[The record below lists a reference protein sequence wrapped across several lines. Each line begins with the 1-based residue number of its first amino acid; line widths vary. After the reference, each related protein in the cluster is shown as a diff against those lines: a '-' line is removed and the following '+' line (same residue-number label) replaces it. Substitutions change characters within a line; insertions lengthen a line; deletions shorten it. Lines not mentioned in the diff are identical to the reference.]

1 MNIRNL
7 IFGGLWIAL
16 ITGSIGCGKIV
27 SPVDTYGF
35 NEAFEEKVEPLKDM
49 VALGEDSIKL
59 AHEVLKAVSDHDL
72 KMALFKLETLRV
84 QNDLSPRQ
92 RIETKSLHTAVT
104 DYLIESNHSSSTQNA
119 VKKVAPSVN
128 GPV

>member
-16 ITGSIGCGKIV
+16 IIGSIGCGKIV
-27 SPVDTYGF
+27 PPVDTYGF
-35 NEAFEEKVEPLKDM
+35 NEASEERIAPVNGRT
-49 VALGEDSIKL
+49 AIRGGSIKL

-72 KMALFKLETLRV
+72 EMALSKLETLRV

-92 RIETKSLHTAVT
+92 RIETKSLHTVIL
-104 DYLIESNHSSSTQNA
+104 DYLNESNNSSSTQNA
-119 VKKVAPSVN
+119 VKKVEPSVN

>member
-1 MNIRNL
+1 M
-7 IFGGLWIAL
+7 AL
-16 ITGSIGCGKIV
+16 ITGNIGCGKIV

-35 NEAFEEKVEPLKDM
+35 NEAFEEKIEPLKGM

-72 KMALFKLETLRV
+72 EMALSKLEALRV

-92 RIETKSLHTAVT
+92 RIETKSLHTAVA
-104 DYLIESNHSSSTQNA
+104 DYLSESNHSSSTQNA

>member
-35 NEAFEEKVEPLKDM
+35 NEAFEEKVEPLKGM

-84 QNDLSPRQ
+84 QNDLGPRQ
-92 RIETKSLHTAVT
+92 RIETKSLHTAIA
-104 DYLIESNHSSSTQNA
+104 DYLSGSNNSSSTQNT
-119 VKKVAPSVN
+119 VKKVAPSIN

>member
-16 ITGSIGCGKIV
+16 IIGSIGCGKIV
-27 SPVDTYGF
+27 PPVDTYGF
-35 NEAFEEKVEPLKDM
+35 NEAFEEKTEPLKGM
-49 VALGEDSIKL
+49 AALGEDSIKL

-72 KMALFKLETLRV
+72 EMALSKLEALRV

-92 RIETKSLHTAVT
+92 RIETKSLHTAVA
-104 DYLIESNHSSSTQNA
+104 DYLSESNHSSSTQNA
-119 VKKVAPSVN
+119 VKKVAPPVN

>member
-16 ITGSIGCGKIV
+16 IIGSIGCGKIV
-27 SPVDTYGF
+27 PPVATYGF
-35 NEAFEEKVEPLKDM
+35 DEAFEEKIEPLKGM
-49 VALGEDSIKL
+49 AALGEDSIKL

-72 KMALFKLETLRV
+72 EMALSKLETLRV
-84 QNDLSPRQ
+84 QNDLSPREH
-92 RIETKSLHTAVT
+92 IKTKSLHTVIV
-104 DYLIESNHSSSTQNA
+104 DDLNEPNNSSPTQNA
-119 VKKVAPSVN
+119 VKKVEPSVN

>member
-35 NEAFEEKVEPLKDM
+35 NEAFEEKIEPLKGM

-59 AHEVLKAVSDHDL
+59 AHEVLKAVSDRAQDG
-72 KMALFKLETLRV
+72 ALSDWGEATDACSVLLLERV
-84 QNDLSPRQ
+84 RS
-92 RIETKSLHTAVT
+92 
-104 DYLIESNHSSSTQNA
+104 DYGL
-119 VKKVAPSVN
+119 
-128 GPV
+128 